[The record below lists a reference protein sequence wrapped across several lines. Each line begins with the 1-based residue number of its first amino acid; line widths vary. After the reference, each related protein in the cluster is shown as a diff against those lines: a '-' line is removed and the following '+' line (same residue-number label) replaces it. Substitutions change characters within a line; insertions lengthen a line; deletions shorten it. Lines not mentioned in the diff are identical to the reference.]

1 MARKYIEKNYE
12 RPFFDKLLRN
22 FLSITLPNVRYF
34 KVASFFVKIGK
45 PFSFLFPKKIKNM
58 IGLMPTSFPKKLLK
72 NQEIYRAKGK
82 KIARVALLTG
92 CVQKEISPQ
101 INESTIRLLNRHG
114 VEVVVMKKILVTRK
128 LLKDCEDK
136 AIKTF
141 EAKLNTN
148 DELYS
153 QSKLIEL
160 SQGCDAVLTSL
171 TDKMD
176 EETINKLP
184 ETVKVISN
192 FAVGFGNIDLEA
204 AKKRGIAVT
213 NTPEV
218 LSDATAE
225 IGILLIL
232 GACRRAAEGI
242 EAAKESNWKW
252 SADYLIGKQLTGSRL
267 GILGM
272 GRIGQKI
279 AKIAKSLGMIIHY
292 HNRSKLSDDKE
303 QGAIYHDSL
312 KSLFSVSDVLSICC
326 PATKETVNLINKET
340 VEYFPKGAVIT
351 NVARGDIVDDDA
363 LIDALNRRKI
373 YAAGLDVYKGEPNL
387 NPGYLKIKTAFILP
401 HLGSATKDTRTAMAN
416 LAIDNIDE
424 FFNTG
429 NCKNKVN

>member
-1 MARKYIEKNYE
+1 
-12 RPFFDKLLRN
+12 
-22 FLSITLPNVRYF
+22 
-34 KVASFFVKIGK
+34 
-45 PFSFLFPKKIKNM
+45 
-58 IGLMPTSFPKKLLK
+58 
-72 NQEIYRAKGK
+72 
-82 KIARVALLTG
+82 
-92 CVQKEISPQ
+92 
-101 INESTIRLLNRHG
+101 
-114 VEVVVMKKILVTRK
+114 MKKILITRK
-128 LLKDCEDK
+128 LIKESEDK
-136 AIKTF
+136 ASKTF
-141 EAKLNTN
+141 DPIFNSN

-153 QSKLIEL
+153 QSKVIEM
-160 SQGCDAVLTSL
+160 SKGCDGILTSL

-176 EETINKLP
+176 KETIDKLP
-184 ETVKVISN
+184 DTIKIISN

-242 EAAKESNWKW
+242 EAAREGGWKW
-252 SADYLIGKQLTGSRL
+252 SADYLIGKQLTGTRL

-279 AKIAKSLGMIIHY
+279 AKIAKSLGMVIHY
-292 HNRSKLSDDKE
+292 HNRSKLKDDKE
-303 QGAIYHDSL
+303 DEAIYHDNI

-326 PATKETVNLINKET
+326 PATKETENMINKET
-340 VEYFPKGAVIT
+340 VEYFPKGAIIT
-351 NVARGDIVDDDA
+351 NVARGDIIEDEA

-373 YAAGLDVYKGEPNL
+373 YAVGLDVYKNEPNL

-401 HLGSATKDTRTAMAN
+401 HLGSATKDTRIAMAN

-424 FFNTG
+424 FFKTG
-429 NCKNKVN
+429 NCINKVN